1 MIRGI
6 VFDFDGTLIDTESAW
21 YTAFCDLYQQHRVE
35 LPLSLYAQCIGTTH
49 DAFDPVA
56 HLIAS
61 AEMPITESEIE
72 QFIQRRHHELMREK
86 SLRPGVKKTIE
97 TARTLGLR
105 IGLATSSH
113 RAWIDPFLERLGI
126 ADAFHC
132 IRTADDVKRVKPDP
146 ALYEL
151 TLACLGLKPDEAVAI
166 EDSPNG
172 ALAAVRAGMHVLCTP
187 NDVTRQLPFP
197 ENCNHVSSL
206 DEIDW
211 PTWLQERN
219 R

>member
-21 YTAFCDLYQQHRVE
+21 YAAFCDLYQQHRVE
-35 LPLSLYAQCIGTTH
+35 LPLSLYAQCIGTSH

-56 HLIAS
+56 HLMA
-61 AEMPITESEIE
+61 ATKAPITRSEIE
-72 QFIQRRHHELMREK
+72 QFIQRRHGELMRDRD
-86 SLRPGVKKTIE
+86 LRPGVKKTIQ
-97 TARTLGLR
+97 TARKQGLR

-113 RAWIDPFLERLGI
+113 RVWIDPYLERLGI
-126 ADAFHC
+126 ADAFDC

-151 TLACLGLKPDEAVAI
+151 TLACLGLRPDEAVAI

-172 ALAAVRAGMHVLCTP
+172 ALAAVRA
-187 NDVTRQLPFP
+187 
-197 ENCNHVSSL
+197 
-206 DEIDW
+206 
-211 PTWLQERN
+211 
-219 R
+219 